1 MRILLKV
8 AQADSYI
15 VRVPAINAINDLVR
29 LFGVETLTSKASN
42 ANQTDGEVRVTDCET
57 ESLIWS
63 RVAFHNYFGTQQNNT
78 LEINGLD

>member
-42 ANQTDGEVRVTDCET
+42 ANQTDGEVRVTDYET
-57 ESLIWS
+57 ESLI
-63 RVAFHNYFGTQQNNT
+63 
-78 LEINGLD
+78 

>member
-57 ESLIWS
+57 ESLI
-63 RVAFHNYFGTQQNNT
+63 
-78 LEINGLD
+78 